1 MDRDVHLDP
10 YHVAVVR
17 GLLTR
22 HLGIC
27 FPDIYDEV
35 VAAFSDLI
43 PVTDGKLRFYHH
55 DLVLK
60 ARRVD

>member
-1 MDRDVHLDP
+1 MGQDIHLDP

-17 GLLTR
+17 GPLTR

-35 VAAFSDLI
+35 VTAFSDLI
-43 PVTDGKLRFYHH
+43 PVTDGKLS
-55 DLVLK
+55 LLLP
-60 ARRVD
+60 A

>member
-17 GLLTR
+17 VPLTR

-35 VAAFSDLI
+35 VTAFSDLI
-43 PVTDGKLRFYHH
+43 PVTNGKPQFHHH
-55 DLVLK
+55 DFVLK
-60 ARRVD
+60 ACRVD